1 MSISTEYQKN
11 IVKLARSNL
20 RDIVSSRPSTTVK
33 DIRDLLGGFPE
44 LGEMTLSEL
53 LGTEGDDV
61 QTPKAPKKGV
71 TPKTPKKESKKTGD
85 GKKKQKSSSDGGQW
99 NTRTEEGRAEID
111 AAVLEAL
118 TNLGGDQVR
127 AEAVRNL
134 VGATPS
140 QVRESLNRHIA
151 AGTISYQGQARGTNY
166 NVL

>member
-11 IVKLARSNL
+11 IGKLARSNL

-33 DIRDLLGGFPE
+33 DIRELLGVYPE

-53 LGTEGDDV
+53 LGVESDG
-61 QTPKAPKKGV
+61 PKAPKKGAS
-71 TPKTPKKESKKTGD
+71 PKKESKKSGGGKSKKSEDKKASGD
-85 GKKKQKSSSDGGQW
+85 DGQW

-118 TNLGGDQVR
+118 ASLGGDLIR
-127 AEAVRNL
+127 SEAIRGL

-151 AGTISYQGQARGTNY
+151 AGTISYQGQARGTSY
-166 NVL
+166 SIL